1 MDYYRAFPF
10 YMGYGQQWN
19 NPMLSNEDRIL
30 EDMEYLQQMYPSYA
44 KKYQS
49 VIVSVVDKVDYDG
62 SFIYDQY
69 PDKLT
74 LMRMVQS
81 IMTVVKANEENT
93 ELTPGESVPWEEKEQ
108 WIRELVTVL
117 MYNDI
122 IRRRRKKTG
131 RY

>member
-1 MDYYRAFPF
+1 
-10 YMGYGQQWN
+10 MGYGQQWN
-19 NPMLSNEDRIL
+19 TPVFTNEDRIL

-44 KKYQS
+44 KKYQG
-49 VIVSVVDKVDYDG
+49 VINSVVDKVDYSG

-69 PDKLT
+69 PDKTT

-81 IMTVVKANEENT
+81 IMVIIKTNEDKTE
-93 ELTPGESVPWEEKEQ
+93 ELTPSESIPWEEKEP

-122 IRRRRKKTG
+122 IKRRQRRG
-131 RY
+131 

>member
-1 MDYYRAFPF
+1 MDYYKAFPF

-19 NPMLSNEDRIL
+19 APAFTNEDRIL

-44 KKYQS
+44 KKYQG
-49 VIVSVVDKVDYDG
+49 VINSVVDKVDYKG

-81 IMTVVKANEENT
+81 IMAVIKANENGEA
-93 ELTPGESVPWEEKEQ
+93 ELTPGESVPWEEKEP
-108 WIRELVTVL
+108 WIQELVTVL

-122 IRRRRKKTG
+122 IKRRRR
-131 RY
+131 RE

>member
-1 MDYYRAFPF
+1 MDYYKAFPF

-19 NPMLSNEDRIL
+19 IPMLANEDRIL

-44 KKYQS
+44 KKYQG
-49 VIVSVVDKVDYDG
+49 VINSVVDKVDYNG

-69 PDKLT
+69 PDKTT

-81 IMTVVKANEENT
+81 IMTVIKANEDQAA
-93 ELTPGESVPWEEKEQ
+93 ELAPSESVPWEEKEA

-122 IRRRRKKTG
+122 IKRRRRKAK
-131 RY
+131 

>member
-1 MDYYRAFPF
+1 MDYYKAFPF

-19 NPMLSNEDRIL
+19 TPVFTNEDRIL

-44 KKYQS
+44 KKYQG
-49 VIVSVVDKVDYDG
+49 VINSVVDKVDYSG

-69 PDKLT
+69 PDKTT

-81 IMTVVKANEENT
+81 IMVIIKTNEDKTE
-93 ELTPGESVPWEEKEQ
+93 ELTPSESIPWEEKEP

-122 IRRRRKKTG
+122 IKRRQRQG
-131 RY
+131 

>member
-1 MDYYRAFPF
+1 MDYYKAFPF

-19 NPMLSNEDRIL
+19 IPMLANEDRIL

-44 KKYQS
+44 KKYQG
-49 VIVSVVDKVDYDG
+49 VINSVVDKVDYNG

-69 PDKLT
+69 PDKTT

-81 IMTVVKANEENT
+81 IMAVIKANEDQAA
-93 ELTPGESVPWEEKEQ
+93 ELAPSESAPWAEKES
-108 WIRELVTVL
+108 WIQELVTVL

-122 IRRRRKKTG
+122 IKRRRRKVK
-131 RY
+131 